1 MSGINN
7 KYKYLKCLFLLAY
20 FFSMQPWFF
29 YGTFI
34 KSYIYVTLFV
44 ILILPIYVSDKNVIF
59 RPFNKKDFSTFVI
72 FSLGLIVYSSTNSLN
87 ALISSIPTVLL
98 TLYVIKLKSE
108 VKNDIIDFITK
119 YLSLFILVSLVIH
132 IFILLFSINGDIYY
146 PPDGSYEKGFYQ
158 YFIDIIAT
166 WMPYKRF
173 QSVFIE
179 PGHLTMGVF
188 PLLLIN
194 RFNLKNK
201 YVLILFIAQLFSLSL
216 AGYIYSFIALLVLA
230 IFKKKIKSIILS
242 IIIIASLVGICY
254 NYAVNNPDSAIS
266 LAILERLQI
275 EDNNIAGNNRITDLV
290 EQAYENVISSE
301 DIYWGTSQYDRHF
314 LSGTGNNG
322 YKVIIIKQGIF
333 PIIFIILSFLRVGI
347 TYNKKL
353 VWFFIFMLLLMI
365 SQNFYPYWSSTI
377 ISLFAGSNYL
387 AYKKQ

>member
-34 KSYIYVTLFV
+34 KSYIYVILFV
-44 ILILPIYVSDKNVIF
+44 LLISPIYVSDKNIIF
-59 RPFNKKDFSTFVI
+59 KPLNKNDFNTYAI
-72 FSLGLIVYSSTNSLN
+72 FSIGLIVFSSTNSLN

-98 TLYVIKLKSE
+98 TLYVIRLKSE

-119 YLSLFILVSLVIH
+119 YLSIFIFVSLVIH
-132 IFILLFSINGDIYY
+132 IFILLFPINADIYY
-146 PPDGSYEKGFYQ
+146 PPNGSYEKGFYQ
-158 YFIDIIAT
+158 YYIDIIAT

-216 AGYIYSFIALLVLA
+216 AGYLYSFIALFVLA
-230 IFKKKIKSIILS
+230 IFKKKVKSIIIS
-242 IIIIASLVGICY
+242 IVLIFTLVGLGY
-254 NYAVNNPDSAIS
+254 NYAIDNPDSAVS
-266 LAILERLQI
+266 LAILERLRI
-275 EDNNIAGNNRITDLV
+275 EDNDIAGNNRVSDFVDNIYQKV
-290 EQAYENVISSE
+290 VSS
-301 DIYWGTSQYDRHF
+301 DDVFWGTTKYDEQ
-314 LSGTGNNG
+314 LSRDSGNG
-322 YKVIIIKQGIF
+322 YKVIIIKQGII
-333 PIIFIILSFLRVGI
+333 PLIFIIISFLRIGTI
-347 TYNKKL
+347 YNRKY
-353 VWFFIFMLLLMI
+353 VWFLVFMLLLMI

>member
-34 KSYIYVTLFV
+34 KSYIYVILFV
-44 ILILPIYVSDKNVIF
+44 LLISPIYVSDKNIIF
-59 RPFNKKDFSTFVI
+59 KPLNKKDFNTFII
-72 FSLGLIVYSSTNSLN
+72 FCIGIIVYSLTNNLNTFISL
-87 ALISSIPTVLL
+87 IPTILL
-98 TLYVIKLKSE
+98 TLYVIRLKSE

-119 YLSLFILVSLVIH
+119 YLSIFIFISLVIH

-158 YFIDIIAT
+158 YYIDIIAT
-166 WMPYKRF
+166 WMPYQRF

-216 AGYIYSFIALLVLA
+216 AGYLYSFIALFVLA
-230 IFKKKIKSIILS
+230 IFKKKVKSIIIS
-242 IIIIASLVGICY
+242 IVLIFTLVGFGY
-254 NYAVNNPDSAIS
+254 NYATNNPDSAVS
-266 LAILERLQI
+266 LAILERLRI
-275 EDNNIAGNNRITDLV
+275 EDNDIAGNNRVSDFVDNIYQKV
-290 EQAYENVISSE
+290 VSS
-301 DIYWGTSQYDRHF
+301 DDVFWGTTKYDEQ
-314 LSGTGNNG
+314 LSRDSGNG
-322 YKVIIIKQGIF
+322 YKVIIIKQGII
-333 PIIFIILSFLRVGI
+333 PLIFIIISFLRIGTI
-347 TYNKKL
+347 YNRKY
-353 VWFFIFMLLLMI
+353 VWFLVFMLLLMI